1 MLGTTAAGIL
11 SSLKNFEKKY
21 VFFSSFLRPILRIW
35 LIIFNTPA
43 SVSIWCFIIKR
54 LYLIYNEEF
63 LNNPSTDLE
72 VLGCVWRGG
81 VCEGVWS
88 TRENFRIRTCHQIH
102 YITYNVLGQQIWNAL
117 TIVNLGGKVAFRRQF
132 KTLLFLKKS
141 GCRCWFSFEKNTGWK
156 CVALHELN
164 NQIFNDLH
172 PKNYKRNV
180 KQIGVHMITLLDCQ
194 IN

>member
-1 MLGTTAAGIL
+1 MQITKD
-11 SSLKNFEKKY
+11 KN
-21 VFFSSFLRPILRIW
+21 
-35 LIIFNTPA
+35 IFGLFHWEYNT
-43 SVSIWCFIIKR
+43 
-54 LYLIYNEEF
+54 
-63 LNNPSTDLE
+63 
-72 VLGCVWRGG
+72 
-81 VCEGVWS
+81 
-88 TRENFRIRTCHQIH
+88 NFRNTT
-102 YITYNVLGQQIWNAL
+102 ITYNVLGRQIWNAL

-180 KQIGVHMITLLDCQ
+180 KQIGVHMITLLDWQ
-194 IN
+194 INEYCLLFISYI